1 MQGCL
6 LDEGARDTINEGTN
20 VSVVGAPTA
29 RGCLIEGGGAL
40 SIGDLSLRDSA
51 RLLD

>member
-1 MQGCL
+1 MSDDGGAPAVQGCL

-29 RGCLIEGGGAL
+29 RGCLIEGGG
-40 SIGDLSLRDSA
+40 
-51 RLLD
+51 RLFP